1 MLQLRAHSITQ
12 YQMKEAR
19 VCIDATIPL
28 LSHSGLHIYGG
39 DLNTKHLSDG
49 DPSLGRPAES
59 LGRISCPPPPHT
71 QHTHTAVI
79 HSEESPWSGQTR
91 NPPQELQNIEP
102 ETERGRERG
111 RETIHLSPPT
121 RPVSAGVV
129 KVTSLRRAW
138 IGL

>member
-71 QHTHTAVI
+71 HAHTHSSHTFRGV
-79 HSEESPWSGQTR
+79 SLEWTDEESTTGAAKHR
-91 NPPQELQNIEP
+91 A
-102 ETERGRERG
+102 RDRERE
-111 RETIHLSPPT
+111 RERERDDPPFPPDSP
-121 RPVSAGVV
+121 RFC
-129 KVTSLRRAW
+129 RRC
-138 IGL
+138 